1 MSNFTQYYNKSQWL
15 LITVVSLGYF
25 CDVYDILLFSAVRRP
40 SLMAIGVPAE
50 QMADVGLTLLNWQLV
65 GMLIGGIFWGVL
77 ADKKGRRAVLFAS
90 ILAYSIATFSNAFV
104 TSVEAYKWFRFI
116 AGFGLAGELGIGV
129 TMITEVIP
137 KEKRSYAVSI
147 LASFGMLGGILAA
160 LVAAKMP
167 WQTSYMVGGGMGIL
181 LLLFRLSVADSPM
194 FKKIYASSIGKGNL
208 FQLFGKREL
217 IKKYMLCIAIG
228 APTYVFAGTFIT
240 LSPEFGLKLGLAK
253 APSAAM
259 ALLYFYIFLTVFDAL
274 SGILS
279 KKLKSRKKA
288 LNIFLVLQILAV
300 IAYLFVPVKSETDF
314 YFRCGLIGAS
324 MGYWTV
330 LCVNA
335 AEQFGINLRST
346 VATSVP
352 NWSRSFQVPFS
363 FLFKSL
369 SVSLGIIGAG
379 AIVAIASVVL
389 AIVAVYFLPERFEA
403 DADYI
408 ES

>member
-1 MSNFTQYYNKSQWL
+1 MSNFSKYYTRPQWL

-65 GMLIGGIFWGVL
+65 GMLLGGIFWGVL
-77 ADKKGRRAVLFAS
+77 ADKKGRRTVLFAS
-90 ILAYSIATFSNAFV
+90 ILAYSIATFCNGFV
-104 TSVEAYKWFRFI
+104 SSVETYKWFRFI

-129 TMITEVIP
+129 TLITEVIP

-167 WQTSYMVGGGMGIL
+167 WQTSYMVGGGMGVL

-208 FQLFGKREL
+208 LQLFGKREL
-217 IKKYMLCIAIG
+217 IKKYILCIAIG

-240 LSPEFGLKLGLAK
+240 LSPEFGLKLGLTK
-253 APSAAM
+253 APSAAL
-259 ALLYFYIFLTVFDAL
+259 ALLYFYIFLTIFDAL

-279 KKLKSRKKA
+279 KKLQSRKKA
-288 LNIFLVLQILAV
+288 LN
-300 IAYLFVPVKSETDF
+300 K
-314 YFRCGLIGAS
+314 IGRAH
-324 MGYWTV
+324 V
-330 LCVNA
+330 
-335 AEQFGINLRST
+335 
-346 VATSVP
+346 
-352 NWSRSFQVPFS
+352 
-363 FLFKSL
+363 
-369 SVSLGIIGAG
+369 
-379 AIVAIASVVL
+379 
-389 AIVAVYFLPERFEA
+389 
-403 DADYI
+403 
-408 ES
+408 